1 MHDSEQE
8 HLQGTAEPEQTAERP
23 PQARPRIYVAG
34 LSDYNAGRLHGVW
47 LEAAQE
53 AEELQAGITAMLETS
68 PKPVA
73 EEWAIHDHE
82 GFGRMHLGEYESLET
97 VSTVALGIVEHGPA
111 FAAWADLQYPLDP
124 SALVDFE
131 AAFRGTWE
139 NVEAYAEDLLED
151 LGATAEL
158 ERIPEWLQPYVRL
171 DVAAYARDLEL
182 GGDICTVRDEEGVHI
197 FDATI

>member
-1 MHDSEQE
+1 MHGSEQE
-8 HLQGTAEPEQTAERP
+8 HLQGATEPEQTAERLP
-23 PQARPRIYVAG
+23 PARPRIYVAS

-53 AEELQAGITAMLETS
+53 VEELRAGITAMLETS
-68 PKPVA
+68 AEPVA
-73 EEWAIHDHE
+73 EEWAIHDYE
-82 GFGRMHLGEYESLET
+82 GFGRMHLSEYESLET
-97 VSTVALGIVEHGPA
+97 ISAVGLGIVEHGPA

-124 SALVDFE
+124 TALVDFE

-139 NVEAYAEDLLED
+139 SVEAYAEDLLED
-151 LGATAEL
+151 LGATIAL
-158 ERIPEWLQPYVRL
+158 EHIPEWLQPYVRL

-182 GGDICTVRDEEGVHI
+182 GGDISTVRDETDVHI